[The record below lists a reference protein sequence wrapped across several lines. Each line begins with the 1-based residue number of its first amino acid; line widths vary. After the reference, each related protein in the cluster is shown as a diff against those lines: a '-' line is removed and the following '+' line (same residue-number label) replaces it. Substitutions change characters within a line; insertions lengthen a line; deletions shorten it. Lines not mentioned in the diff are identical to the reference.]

1 MPLMGPRP
9 DADQVLQNI
18 YDPANNA
25 IQVEIPSSA
34 PIPVA
39 TPPGQPLEVTNVP
52 GQSVAVDVLNSLI
65 PEAYDSIAL
74 SYWSSG
80 FGNGQVETVT
90 YLVGGQSGTVVA
102 VLTLNY
108 NSSGQVVTITR
119 T

>member
-1 MPLMGPRP
+1 MPLSGPRP
-9 DADQVLQNI
+9 DAGQVLQNI

-80 FGNGQVETVT
+80 FGNGQVETVQ
-90 YLVGGQSGTVVA
+90 YYVGGLSGTLVA
-102 VLTLNY
+102 TLTLNY
-108 NSSGQVVTITR
+108 NASAQVSSIVR